1 MAAIVTVT
9 FNPAIDKLTSV
20 PVLMPEKKL
29 KCSAPVF
36 EAGGGGVNVARAI
49 KKLGGNA
56 TALFIAGGHTGRFFC
71 QLLNEEGVESIVTET
86 EGYTRENLIVLETA
100 SNQQFRFGM
109 PGPHIRENEWQ
120 QVLSNIEKLSGMDY
134 LVASGSLP
142 PGVPTDIFAR
152 IAWISKKKNARLIV
166 DTSGDALKQAVQEGV
181 YLIKPNLGELS
192 SLAGKNELQIESVED
207 EAREVIGTGK
217 CEVVVVS
224 MGPTGAM
231 LVTRDL
237 VQQIIPPA
245 VKRRSTVG
253 AGDSMVAGIVMYL
266 AQNKSITEAVQYGVA
281 CGTAATMN
289 PGTTLCIKEDVE
301 RLYRSIQGKP
311 IPV

>member
-71 QLLNEEGVESIVTET
+71 QLLNEDGVESIVTET

-152 IAWISKKKNARLIV
+152 IAWISKKKKARLIV
-166 DTSGDALKQAVQEGV
+166 DTSGEALKQAVQEGV

-207 EAREVIGTGK
+207 EAREVIGGGK

-253 AGDSMVAGIVMYL
+253 AGDSMVAGIVMCL

-289 PGTTLCIKEDVE
+289 PGTTLCMKEDVE

>member
-1 MAAIVTVT
+1 
-9 FNPAIDKLTSV
+9 
-20 PVLMPEKKL
+20 
-29 KCSAPVF
+29 
-36 EAGGGGVNVARAI
+36 
-49 KKLGGNA
+49 
-56 TALFIAGGHTGRFFC
+56 
-71 QLLNEEGVESIVTET
+71 
-86 EGYTRENLIVLETA
+86 
-100 SNQQFRFGM
+100 M

-120 QVLSNIEKLSGMDY
+120 KVLSNIENLSGMDY

-166 DTSGDALKQAVQEGV
+166 DTSGEALKQAVQEGV

-253 AGDSMVAGIVMYL
+253 AGDSMVAGIVMCL

-289 PGTTLCIKEDVE
+289 PGTTLCTKEDVE

>member
-152 IAWISKKKNARLIV
+152 IAWISKKEKCPV
-166 DTSGDALKQAVQEGV
+166 D
-181 YLIKPNLGELS
+181 
-192 SLAGKNELQIESVED
+192 
-207 EAREVIGTGK
+207 R
-217 CEVVVVS
+217 
-224 MGPTGAM
+224 
-231 LVTRDL
+231 
-237 VQQIIPPA
+237 
-245 VKRRSTVG
+245 
-253 AGDSMVAGIVMYL
+253 
-266 AQNKSITEAVQYGVA
+266 
-281 CGTAATMN
+281 
-289 PGTTLCIKEDVE
+289 
-301 RLYRSIQGKP
+301 
-311 IPV
+311 

>member
-166 DTSGDALKQAVQEGV
+166 DTSGEALKQAVQEGV

-207 EAREVIGTGK
+207 EAREVIGGGK